1 MKKTILVQLYLTI
14 LLLLSFEKTN
24 AQNGIDK
31 IIDLRVEQKPL
42 VQILYD
48 LSQSHDIKFFFVP
61 GSLPYYPITNNFEK
75 KAIFTIIK
83 TITDGTK
90 LLAVPYQDK
99 GVCLIDR
106 EQASSAFVA
115 DLVAKWED
123 GTYDY
128 PLDKNV
134 KEHSYSFGDPASA
147 KTTARLRIRLRD
159 EQQKEPITGA
169 VISNE
174 DLSINGVSDDEGNLV
189 LQIPSGYH
197 ELKSNYIGYQTNLLK
212 INIYE
217 DADIDL
223 TMAVQTF
230 LFDEIEVVANSVEQQ
245 MKNSESGKEVINIK
259 KLDAIPQVLGEVD
272 IIKSLEVLPGVTS
285 AGELSIGFN
294 VRGGAID
301 ESLVLLN
308 DGIIFNP
315 THIVGFI
322 SAFNADALDNATLYK
337 AYVDPEYGT
346 RGSAILDLKS
356 DASNVKGWKGK
367 GGIGTS
373 MLKLYLEGPISDK
386 LTFHVSGRGSFNDY
400 LLRSIANAE
409 LQKSN
414 ARFYDINASLC
425 YQINDAQKII
435 LNNYSSQDY
444 FEYNDEFGFE
454 WANQHSGLQWKSN
467 WTDKLFSSLSLNYG
481 SYDSDNF
488 IVNTPDAAHYKSG
501 LYYLKGLSSI
511 SRKIGTDGF
520 VKIGA
525 EYINYFTKKDRLEP
539 SEGSTLNPQSA
550 QRKSAVSIS
559 PFLTFNQKI
568 TEQLNFEAGIRYA
581 TYLSKGPGT
590 LYSYSSDRK
599 DTETIQAT
607 APLDGNDPD
616 GTHNVLEPRASLNYN
631 FANNWSAKA
640 AYNRMSQNLLQLS
653 STNTTLPTDFWAFT
667 DRHIKPLI
675 VDQYSLGFIN
685 QFRQKS
691 FSIGMDV
698 FYKQMQQLYELQDFG
713 ILVLNDHLETE
724 LIESKGNSYG
734 LEVLFQKQTGRWK
747 GSTAYTYN
755 RTFRQTV
762 DPNKSINRGD
772 VFPANFDIPHQLNIL
787 ASFQWLPVVSFNFA
801 YVFKSGKPT
810 TVPSASIIQDGI
822 LVPVY
827 SDKNKERIPYYSR
840 LDFSINMDFRQ
851 AKEKGIRGSLN
862 FGVYNLLGRNN
873 ANNVFFRR
881 SERGNVVPFQ
891 FSVVGSPIPT
901 LSWNFVF

>member
-1 MKKTILVQLYLTI
+1 MKKTILLHLYFFA
-14 LLLLSFEKTN
+14 LLLFPFENLT

-31 IIDLRVEQKPL
+31 IIDLRTEQKPM
-42 VQILYD
+42 VQVLYD
-48 LSQSHDIKFFFVP
+48 LSLSQDIKFFFVP
-61 GSLPYYPITNNFEK
+61 GSLPYYPITNSFEK
-75 KAIFTIIK
+75 KAIFHIIK

-90 LLAVPYQDK
+90 LLAIPYQDK

-106 EQASSAFVA
+106 EQATPEFLA

-128 PLDKNV
+128 PFDKNSI
-134 KEHSYSFGDPASA
+134 EHNYTFGDSASA
-147 KTTARLRIRLRD
+147 KTTARLSIQLKD
-159 EQQKEPITGA
+159 DQQKEPITGA
-169 VISNE
+169 VISNA
-174 DLSINGVSDDEGNLV
+174 DLSINGVSDANGNIV
-189 LQIPSGYH
+189 LQVPTGYY
-197 ELKSNYIGYQTNLLK
+197 ELNCNYIGYQSNLLK
-212 INIYE
+212 VTIYE
-217 DADIDL
+217 DANIDL

-230 LFDEIEVVANSVEQQ
+230 LFDEIEVVANSMEQQ
-245 MKNSESGKEVINIK
+245 LKNSESGKEVINIK
-259 KLDAIPQVLGEVD
+259 KLDAIPQVMGEVD
-272 IIKSLEVLPGVTS
+272 IIKSLEILPGVTS

-294 VRGGAID
+294 VRGGSID

-308 DGIIFNP
+308 DGMIFNP

-322 SAFNADALDNATLYK
+322 SAFNADALDQATLYK

-386 LTFHVSGRGSFNDY
+386 LTFHVAGRGSFNDY
-400 LLRSIANAE
+400 MLRAIANAE
-409 LQKSN
+409 IQRSN
-414 ARFYDINASLC
+414 ARFFDINTSLC
-425 YQINDAQKII
+425 YKINDDQKII

-467 WTDKLFSSLSLNYG
+467 WTEKLFSSLSLNYG

-488 IVNTPDAAHYKSG
+488 TVNISDASHFKSG
-501 LYYLKGLSSI
+501 LYYWKGLTSV
-511 SRKIGTDGF
+511 SRKMGAEGF
-520 VKIGA
+520 VKVGV

-539 SEGSTLNPQSA
+539 SEGSTLNPVSI

-590 LYSYSSDRK
+590 LYSYSSERK
-599 DTETIQAT
+599 DPETIEST
-607 APLDGNDPD
+607 AELDGNDPE
-616 GTHNVLEPRASLNYN
+616 GTYRILEPRASLNYN
-631 FANNWSAKA
+631 FASNWSVKA

-653 STNTTLPTDFWAFT
+653 STNTTLPTDFWVFS
-667 DRHIKPLI
+667 DRHLQPLI
-675 VDQYSLGFIN
+675 VDQYSLGAIN

-691 FSIGMDV
+691 FSIGLDV

-713 ILVLNDHLETE
+713 TLLLNEHLETE
-724 LIESKGNSYG
+724 LIESKGKSYG
-734 LEVLFQKQTGRWK
+734 VEVLLQKQTGRWK

-822 LVPVY
+822 LTPVY

-840 LDFSINMDFRQ
+840 FDFSINMDFRQ
-851 AKEKGIRGSLN
+851 AKEKGFRGSLT
-862 FGVYNLLGRNN
+862 FGIYNLLGRNN

-881 SERGNVVPFQ
+881 SARGNVVPFQ